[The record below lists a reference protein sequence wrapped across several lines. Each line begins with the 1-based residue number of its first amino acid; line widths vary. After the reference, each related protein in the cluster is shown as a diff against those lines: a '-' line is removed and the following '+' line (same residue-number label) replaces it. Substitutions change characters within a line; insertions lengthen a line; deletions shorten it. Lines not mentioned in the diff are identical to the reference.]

1 MTISMTGYGR
11 GEYLDERYHFTVEA
25 KSVNNRYLDI
35 QVKMP
40 RKIAYLEEYIKQSL
54 KKYATR
60 GKVDIFVK
68 LELGS
73 ERHKGKL

>member
-54 KKYATR
+54 KKFY
-60 GKVDIFVK
+60 
-68 LELGS
+68 EQS
-73 ERHKGKL
+73 EVFAFSFKI